1 MTLLIETYSE
11 CIVFGIAILSINTI
25 GIGIANSICTGKY
38 WYWCCQYIQ
47 EIVFVLPILLLVSI
61 GISNTF
67 EK

>member
-25 GIGIANSICTGKY
+25 RIGIANTFTGKY